1 MHKKEFADI
10 IPLLKNLCLALQPFA
25 GNRNIALNFTTE
37 TDKIPCYFEANEL
50 LTGFSKLISDIIN
63 YMPDNNTLYLHA
75 EIIKKKDA
83 EFVSIKIKNT
93 GINLKMITALV
104 NKSIL
109 PVTLFSSTAKE
120 TTFEVCYCLSNT
132 ASADIVKQDSMNGA
146 LWNYITIVNGIK
158 SHFAKLNNPVAR
170 LAETNPKEAAFLTNI
185 NYCIL
190 KNLANEQ
197 FDANALS
204 SAMAMSRA
212 QLLRRLKSATGNS
225 PGYYI
230 KTLRL
235 EKAKELLENS
245 ALSISEVAFQTGFNS
260 PSNFTKV
267 FSEKYG
273 MKPSHFLRSKR
284 DATNEQV
291 IATNAIT

>member
-1 MHKKEFADI
+1 MQTKELADI
-10 IPLLKNLCLALQPFA
+10 NPLLRNLCVALQPFA
-25 GNRNIALNFTTE
+25 QARSIHLNFITE
-37 TDKIPCYFEANEL
+37 EEKINFEFRANEL
-50 LTGFSKLISDIIN
+50 LGGFSKLICSIME
-63 YMPDNNTLYLHA
+63 YMPTESSLQISSSVVEKDNSRQ
-75 EIIKKKDA
+75 
-83 EFVSIKIKNT
+83 VSIKIKNT
-93 GINLKMITALV
+93 GINLKMVTALI
-104 NKSIL
+104 NKTVL
-109 PVTLFSSTAKE
+109 PIRLFSSSISE
-120 TTFEVCYCLSNT
+120 TTYEICYCLT
-132 ASADIVKQDSMNGA
+132 PSADSVVAKHDSVNGA
-146 LWNYITIVNGIK
+146 LWNYISVVNQIK

-170 LAETNPKEAAFLTNI
+170 LAETKPKEAAFLTSI
-185 NYCIL
+185 NNCIL

-204 SAMAMSRA
+204 TAMAMSRA
-212 QLLRRLKSATGNS
+212 QLLRRLKSLTGNS

-235 EKAKELLENS
+235 EKAKELLEKS
-245 ALSISEVAFQTGFNS
+245 DVSVSEAAFQAGFNS

-273 MKPSHFLRSKR
+273 ITPSQFRLPKR